1 MTEKNK
7 HDTDTSFILAMQYR
21 KPVILLEEAIKDYLP
36 HLELSAA
43 KRQASTCSLPFPA
56 FRPAGSKSQWM
67 VNVADIAT
75 WLDSEREKAS
85 QDWERMRA

>member
-21 KPVILLEEAIKDYLP
+21 KPVILLEDAIKDYLP
-36 HLELSAA
+36 HLELGAA
-43 KRQASTCSLPFPA
+43 KRQASSCSLPFPA
-56 FRPAGSKSQWM
+56 FRPAGSESQWM

-75 WLDSEREKAS
+75 WLDNEREKAS